1 MNSQPDST
9 TNAVQT
15 TTSNPRCLHRTA
27 VGRRCRFHAS
37 HPAALY
43 CPRHASLHPNSPDAT
58 DLAPELLGTL
68 TEIETPEDTQRLLSK
83 LFVLLVQDRVS
94 LKKASV
100 LTYIL
105 QQLLR
110 TLTAIERQ
118 NQYLD
123 ENQPTTIILDVPRP
137 YRGPV
142 VATESQPQQE
152 PS

>member
-1 MNSQPDST
+1 
-9 TNAVQT
+9 
-15 TTSNPRCLHRTA
+15 
-27 VGRRCRFHAS
+27 
-37 HPAALY
+37 
-43 CPRHASLHPNSPDAT
+43 
-58 DLAPELLGTL
+58 
-68 TEIETPEDTQRLLSK
+68 
-83 LFVLLVQDRVS
+83 VQDRVS

-142 VATESQPQQE
+142 VAPDSQQQQE